1 MKKWLDDEFIS
12 TLEQLAFLSKKVFYG
27 GAKGSVLSKKKG
39 SSVEFADYRRYQPGD
54 DIRYIDWNMYAR
66 LDKLLIRLFQDETN
80 IYIYLLVDTSRSM
93 DFGMPNKLNYALKVA
108 AALSYIGISNM
119 EQVGI
124 STFAAEL
131 EQRASPYQGKAQ
143 LKYIF
148 DFLNNVTPGGQ
159 TDINRSLEMFATA
172 KNRPGI
178 VIVISD
184 FWDEKGYETG
194 IKYLLE
200 RRFEVSL
207 IQLLTPEEYAPQAL
221 GSFMI
226 KDMEGGEQLTLNI
239 NRSILKRYHELITE
253 HSRQLADFCKDYN
266 IAYVQA
272 QPQIPFEDL
281 VLRYMRI
288 RGS

>member
-1 MKKWLDDEFIS
+1 MKKWLNDEFIG
-12 TLEQLAFLSKKVFYG
+12 TLEQLALISKKVFYG
-27 GAKGSVLSKKKG
+27 GTKGSILSKKKG
-39 SSVEFADYRRYQPGD
+39 SSVEFADYRRYQQGD

-66 LDKLLIRLFQDETN
+66 LDKLFLKLFQDETN
-80 IYIYLLVDTSRSM
+80 IYVYILIDTSRSM
-93 DFGMPNKLNYALKVA
+93 DFGLPTKLNYGLKVA

-124 STFAAEL
+124 STFASGL

-148 DFLNNVTPGGQ
+148 DFLCHVVAGGQ
-159 TDINRSLEMFATA
+159 TNINRSLEMFAMS

-178 VIVISD
+178 AIIISD
-184 FWDEKGYETG
+184 FWDEKGYELG

-200 RRFEVSL
+200 KKFEVSL
-207 IQLLTPEEYAPQAL
+207 IRLLTPEEYVPQVL
-221 GSFMI
+221 GPLVI
-226 KDMEGGEQLTLNI
+226 NNTEGMEQLTLNV
-239 NRSILKRYHELITE
+239 NRSILKSYHKLIAE
-253 HSRQLADFCKDYN
+253 HSRQLAGFCQTYN

-272 QPQIPFEDL
+272 LTEIPFDEM